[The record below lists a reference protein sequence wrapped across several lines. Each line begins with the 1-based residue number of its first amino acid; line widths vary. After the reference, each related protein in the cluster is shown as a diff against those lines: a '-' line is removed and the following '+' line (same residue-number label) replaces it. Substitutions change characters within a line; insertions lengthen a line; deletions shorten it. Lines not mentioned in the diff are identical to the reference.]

1 MEPMQKSYK
10 LLVAGKWIEDSSTL
24 PVIDKYTGEVI
35 GNVPV
40 ASRDTV
46 ERAISAAHG
55 AFPSYSRTPAHKR
68 FRILE
73 RTAQLL
79 DKYQE
84 EIATLICREAG
95 KAWKYS
101 IGEVSR
107 GVETFQFSAE
117 EAKRIHGETVP
128 MDASAAGEGR
138 IGFYL
143 RSPVGVV
150 AAITPFNFPLNL
162 VAHKVGPGLAAG
174 NTIVLKPASTTP
186 LTAIRLGEILVEAG
200 LPPGAFNIV
209 VGPGA
214 TVGDWLVTDPR
225 VSKVS
230 FTGSP
235 PVGETIIRRAGLK
248 KVTLELGNNSGTII
262 EPDANLDAAVPRC
275 VMSGF
280 ANSGQVCI
288 SLQRLFV
295 HQTIAPEFTGR
306 FLDATAKLKVG
317 NPLDRDCDVGPMID
331 EAEAKRA
338 EAWVSEAVS
347 EGARVLIGGKREGS
361 LFYPTVLSNVRP
373 DMKVMCVEA
382 FAPIVSIYAYA
393 NFEDAVRMLEDSPYG
408 LQAGIYTSDI
418 GKAFYAVD
426 QINAGGIMINDTSIF
441 RVDHMPYGGNK
452 MSGLGREGVRF
463 AIDEMT
469 NIKMVV
475 IKS

>member
-10 LLVAGKWIEDSSTL
+10 LLVAGEWIEDSSTL

-46 ERAISAAHG
+46 ERAISAAHA

-101 IGEVSR
+101 IGEVAR

-248 KVTLELGNNSGTII
+248 KVTLELGNNSGNHYRTRRQPRRGGPPLRH
-262 EPDANLDAAVPRC
+262 ERFCQFRPGLYFAA
-275 VMSGF
+275 
-280 ANSGQVCI
+280 A
-288 SLQRLFV
+288 SLCPPGHRAGV
-295 HQTIAPEFTGR
+295 HP
-306 FLDATAKLKVG
+306 
-317 NPLDRDCDVGPMID
+317 
-331 EAEAKRA
+331 
-338 EAWVSEAVS
+338 AV
-347 EGARVLIGGKREGS
+347 
-361 LFYPTVLSNVRP
+361 
-373 DMKVMCVEA
+373 
-382 FAPIVSIYAYA
+382 
-393 NFEDAVRMLEDSPYG
+393 
-408 LQAGIYTSDI
+408 
-418 GKAFYAVD
+418 
-426 QINAGGIMINDTSIF
+426 
-441 RVDHMPYGGNK
+441 H
-452 MSGLGREGVRF
+452 
-463 AIDEMT
+463 
-469 NIKMVV
+469 
-475 IKS
+475 